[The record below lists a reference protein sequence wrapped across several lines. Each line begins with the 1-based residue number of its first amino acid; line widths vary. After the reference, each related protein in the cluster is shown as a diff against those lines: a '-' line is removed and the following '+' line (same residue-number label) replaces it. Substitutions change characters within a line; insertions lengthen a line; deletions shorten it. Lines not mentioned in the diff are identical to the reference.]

1 MNKQFE
7 VVIRDVQ
14 GLWQAVVDK
23 RPTLRGAMSAADD
36 WYSRIVRAG
45 RLGKE
50 QVIITEEEGE
60 DEN

>member
-7 VVIRDVQ
+7 IVLKEVQ
-14 GLWQAVVDK
+14 GPWQAVVDK
-23 RPTLRGAMSAADD
+23 RPTLRGAMGAADD
-36 WYSRIVRAG
+36 WHSRIVRAG

>member
-14 GLWQAVVDK
+14 GLWQVVVDK
-23 RPTLRGAMSAADD
+23 RPTLRGAMGAADD
-36 WYSRIVRAG
+36 WHSRIVRAG

-50 QVIITEEEGE
+50 QVIIQEEGE